1 MTPTYGSA
9 PHTTMDSNQYQ
20 EFLSQRRSQIL
31 QRIEAACQRVGRSSE
46 DVAVYAVSKMVDA
59 AQVRQA
65 MVAGYT
71 HFAEN
76 RPQELVRKL
85 ADFEAAGLIPP
96 PFDMIGNLQKNKI
109 NAVLGAATRIQ
120 SVSSVHLAE
129 AISARAQEKNLVVPV
144 LFEVNVS
151 GEPTKSGFAP
161 EELAQRMEHL
171 LDLDGICPEGLMTMA
186 PAHEPAE
193 DRVTFSSLKGLRDS
207 LETNTAASLPVLS
220 CGMSDDFEI
229 AIEEGATLVR
239 LGRVVFDPS
248 YELASNLS

>member
-1 MTPTYGSA
+1 MTPNPTSA
-9 PHTTMDSNQYQ
+9 ISMDPNSYKQ
-20 EFLSQRRSQIL
+20 FLAQRRQEIC
-31 QRIEAACQRVGRSSE
+31 QKVHDACQRSGRSAQ
-46 DVAVYAVSKMVDA
+46 DVDIYAVSKTVDVP
-59 AQVRQA
+59 QVIQA
-65 MVAGYT
+65 MEAGYT

-85 ADFEAAGLIPP
+85 SEFQERGITPP
-96 PFDMIGNLQKNKI
+96 PFEMIGNLQKNKI
-109 NAVLGAATRIQ
+109 NAVLGAARRIQ

-129 AISARAQEKNLVVPV
+129 AISARATEKNLVVPV

-161 EELAQRMEHL
+161 EELAQWMEHL
-171 LDLDGICPEGLMTMA
+171 LDLEGIEPQGLMTMA

-193 DRVTFSSLKGLRDS
+193 DRVTFRGLRELRDS

-220 CGMSDDFEI
+220 CGMSDDFEM

-239 LGRVVFDPS
+239 LGRIVFDPQ
-248 YELASNLS
+248 YTPASD